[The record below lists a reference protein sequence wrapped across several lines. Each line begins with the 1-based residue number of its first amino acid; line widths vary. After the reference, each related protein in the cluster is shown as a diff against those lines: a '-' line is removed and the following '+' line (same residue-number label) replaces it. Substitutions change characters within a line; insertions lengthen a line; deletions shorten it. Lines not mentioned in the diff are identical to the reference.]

1 MTKFPLRE
9 NIFIETKMNQIDS
22 DFDIEKV
29 KILNFIKN
37 ENKGYLIF
45 INQTLVSF
53 KEENVGLN
61 YADFENL
68 FNEPDKQKT

>member
-1 MTKFPLRE
+1 MS
-9 NIFIETKMNQIDS
+9 QIDS